1 MHKAKLR
8 TVGGSTMV
16 AIPPA
21 ALQALDL
28 GPNSDVEIHVEDDRL
43 VIEPRRTKGRIGLA
57 ARLAMCD
64 FSKPEAADEREI
76 LDAPRVGRE
85 EI

>member
-28 GPNSDVEIHVEDDRL
+28 GPNSDVEIHIENNRL
-43 VIEPRRTKGRIGLA
+43 VIEPRRTKGRMGLA

-64 FSKPEAADEREI
+64 FSKPVTAQERE
-76 LDAPRVGRE
+76 LLGAPRVGRE